1 METLLLANNVLTNIS
16 SSVFNATKRLQ
27 NLNLDSNRINL
38 TSHNAFSG
46 LRDLQLLS
54 LRSNKLGYQLNP
66 STEEYDTVLEN
77 VSGADHIR
85 LERRPVVLLSVEA
98 LDARQLPGLRTLDLG
113 ANPFSVILSKSS
125 PFAKPSRNP
134 YRVSGDAAST
144 VESASMLQQSVTINA
159 STSGLMEEE
168 GEVWSKLQ
176 ELRLDGCFIE
186 LIEASSFE
194 GLISLSILRIH
205 DNSLTVSEVSFRYT
219 GCDAC
224 KVVVRR
230 EKESKTA
237 SEGVQ
242 RVRRGKR
249 SSKDTL
255 AFGFGQGNESAGYEC

>member
-16 SSVFNATKRLQ
+16 TSVFNATKRLQ

-134 YRVSGDAAST
+134 YRLSEAST
-144 VESASMLQQSVTINA
+144 LESASMLQQSVSINA
-159 STSGLMEEE
+159 SSTSGLMEEE
-168 GEVWSKLQ
+168 DEVWSKLQ
-176 ELRLDGCFIE
+176 ELRLDACFIE

-230 EKESKTA
+230 EKEED
-237 SEGVQ
+237 SE
-242 RVRRGKR
+242 
-249 SSKDTL
+249 
-255 AFGFGQGNESAGYEC
+255 